1 MQLFGPLAPACGYAN
16 DRGASATTTDTI
28 PVSPGSPQFPGVAG
42 PGFHCLRAFR
52 DLCDFKHSVNNT
64 NFDLHIPFVDHLGIQ
79 LLEKG
84 DGRVRI
90 RFEPKPE
97 HLNSWK
103 GIHGGVIMTLL
114 DVALGSASRAL
125 DPACNGAT
133 TVELKA
139 NFLAGALGTV
149 TAEGRAQRTG
159 RSLIYA
165 EGEVRDDKGVTLAKG
180 SGTFKLL
187 YPAGSRE

>member
-1 MQLFGPLAPACGYAN
+1 MLRQQIQSWIVPAAP
-16 DRGASATTTDTI
+16 DVPQWR
-28 PVSPGSPQFPGVAG
+28 VQGSLPPCFPRSLWLN
-42 PGFHCLRAFR
+42 FY
-52 DLCDFKHSVNNT
+52 VNNT
-64 NFDLHIPFVDHLGIQ
+64 NFDLYIPFVDHLGIQ
-79 LLEKG
+79 LLEKAH
-84 DGRVRI
+84 GRVRI
-90 RFEPKPE
+90 RFEPRPE

-114 DVALGSASRAL
+114 DVALGSSSRAL

-149 TAEGRAQRTG
+149 TAEGRAQRAG

-165 EGEVRDDKGVTLAKG
+165 EGEVRDEQGVTLAKG